1 MDSIYSLWNKLGSH
15 GVMVLAACAE
25 NSVTSRA
32 ISVVVIDGKLYCQTD
47 ERYLKCQQIKANP
60 NVSLCVNNFSVE
72 GECRIFGK
80 PLENE
85 FFINKMKEHFPDAV
99 LRWSKVPTE
108 CVLEITPRLVTSW
121 IYEDDKPYTEQWDFE
136 NHTYRRDEQ

>member
-60 NVSLCVNNFSVE
+60 NISLCVNNFSLE
-72 GECRIFGK
+72 GNCRIIGK
-80 PLENE
+80 PYDNE
-85 FFINKMKEHFPDAV
+85 FFITAMKRYFPDAV
-99 LRWSKVPTE
+99 LRWSKLPMNV
-108 CVLEITPRLVTSW
+108 CLKLHRGL
-121 IYEDDKPYTEQWDFE
+121 
-136 NHTYRRDEQ
+136 